1 MAKTIKTAK
10 GFNNENPFP
19 EQEAA
24 KKAKD
29 VKTPK
34 VKTTTNTSSN
44 SVKLDKKL
52 VKDINKSITKGVK
65 AAKKAAKKSAKKRQ
79 TARQKAATAERNK
92 KLKYIND
99 WAREQLKKQ
108 GMSSQTSSELR
119 KDYRKY
125 FKGHNVNK
133 MKAKTMKKMMMQY
146 IQARAQTASK
156 ITYKQLAD
164 LIRHNIVRDPKDA
177 NYRNLY
183 YEFTERFGED
193 VFDADNWEK
202 EVSAEDLMELINKIK
217 DKNRDGKQ
225 TAALRKAIRVQ
236 VDMKLKNQAGLSD
249 EEVEELSKVTD
260 PGYVPKTAARRR
272 KRAESKAKAHVRAN
286 KKKRK

>member
-1 MAKTIKTAK
+1 MAKTVKTAK
-10 GFNNENPFP
+10 GFNNKNPLP
-19 EQEAA
+19 EQQAA

-34 VKTTTNTSSN
+34 VKTTTDTTSN

-52 VKDINKSITKGVK
+52 VKGINKSITKGVK

-79 TARQKAATAERNK
+79 TARQKAATEKKRK
-92 KLKYIND
+92 KLKYVND

-125 FKGHNVNK
+125 FAGHNVNK
-133 MKAKTMKKMMMQY
+133 MKAATMKKMMMQY
-146 IQARAQTASK
+146 IQAKAQTASK

-164 LIRHNIVRDPKDA
+164 LIRHNILRDPKDA

-202 EVSAEDLMELINKIK
+202 EVSAADLSELINKIK
-217 DKNRDGKQ
+217 DSNRDGKQ

-249 EEVEELSKVTD
+249 DEIEELSKVTD
-260 PGYVPKTAARRR
+260 PGYVPKAAAK
-272 KRAESKAKAHVRAN
+272 KRSN